1 MIRVI
6 IVANVRL
13 YRDGLAAILDA
24 EDDIDVLATVA
35 LWPDAVTL
43 ARAQQPDLALVDLT
57 LDEGRVAVSAFRS
70 AAPAVRLVVISIGV
84 AEHEVLSWAEVG
96 IAGFVT
102 REDSLSTLVGVLRSV
117 AKGEMPC
124 SPRIAAT
131 LLRRVGVLA
140 SRVAPPSRAADLTSR
155 ELEVV
160 ELIERGLSNKQ
171 IGSELHIQVATV
183 KNHIHNILE
192 KLQVRRRV
200 EAVAAVRGRAPAI
213 L

>member
-1 MIRVI
+1 MIRAI

-13 YRDGLAAILDA
+13 YREGLATILDA
-24 EDDIDVLATVA
+24 EDDIEVLATAA
-35 LWPDAVTL
+35 LWPDAVAL
-43 ARAQQPDLALVDLT
+43 ARAQQPDLVLVDLT
-57 LDEGRVAVSAFRS
+57 LDEGRVAVAAFRS

-84 AEHEVLSWAEVG
+84 AEDDVLSWAEVG

-102 REDSLSTLVGVLRSV
+102 REDSLSTLIGVLRSV
-117 AKGEMPC
+117 ARDEMPC

-192 KLQVRRRV
+192 KLHVRRRV